1 MVTWTDVQA
10 IILSVFRFTITIL
23 IILSVL
29 INVLIG
35 LVVHLF
41 VPLDITLVEFC
52 QAVSQTLA
60 HRQEVEL

>member
-1 MVTWTDVQA
+1 M
-10 IILSVFRFTITIL
+10 FRFTITIL